1 MKNIILTL
9 LFILVGVIAQA
20 QKGTTTFSISYGE
33 GKGQI
38 KPILAKAEMLGRYD
52 EGDVRTFDVGLSGKV
67 SKHTALEIGVSV
79 LNHRYLFT
87 TYEPRFQKSEN
98 RSVNTLVFPIKLRV
112 DILKYFFVG
121 GGIFLSAELDRG
133 RGRAVDLGVG
143 IGAGVQY
150 YFKNKYG
157 IFIYP
162 QTNIHTLSI
171 GLQENHTSFGLA
183 YRIPNPNQK

>member
-1 MKNIILTL
+1 MKNILLTL
-9 LFILVGVIAQA
+9 SFILVGVFAQA
-20 QKGTTTFSISYGE
+20 QKGTTTVLLSYGD

-38 KPILAKAEMLGRYD
+38 KPLMAKAEMLGRYD
-52 EGDVRTFDVGLSGKV
+52 EGDVRTFDVGLAGKV

-133 RGRAVDLGVG
+133 YAVDLGVG

-162 QTNIHTLSI
+162 QTNVHRLTI
-171 GLQENHTSFGLA
+171 GLLENHVAFGLA
-183 YRIPNPNQK
+183 YRIPNPNKK